1 MFPKHVTISKVNSY
15 SENTLLSHL
24 DIEFIDIGSDFLIAK
39 MPVNYKTTQPMG
51 ILHGGASVALA
62 ESIGSVGSNL
72 LIDSKTEYAVG
83 LSINANHIGSAK
95 KKFVTGKGTLIH
107 MGRSTHIWSI
117 EIIDDDKKLISICR
131 LTVMIIKKRKEK

>member
-1 MFPKHVTISKVNSY
+1 MFPEHVTISKVNSY

-24 DIEFIDIGSDFLIAK
+24 DIQFIKIGSDFLIAK
-39 MPVNYKTTQPMG
+39 MPVNFKTTQPMG

-72 LIDSKTEYAVG
+72 LIDSKIEYAVG

-95 KKFVTGKGTLIH
+95 K
-107 MGRSTHIWSI
+107 
-117 EIIDDDKKLISICR
+117 
-131 LTVMIIKKRKEK
+131 